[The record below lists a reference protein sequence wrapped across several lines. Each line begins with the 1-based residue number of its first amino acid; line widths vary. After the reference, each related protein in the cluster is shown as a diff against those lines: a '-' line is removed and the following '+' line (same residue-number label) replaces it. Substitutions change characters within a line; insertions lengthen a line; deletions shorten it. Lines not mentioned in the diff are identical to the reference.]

1 MKRKNL
7 HLHVHVCSSG
17 SGNDLQSV
25 TQDNNHPTVLKH
37 AGIWLVAS
45 SCLIS
50 PLKNSLSPSA
60 VFLEN
65 VETGVTILNLQFRPE
80 KLAQFPLSHMSTL
93 FPVFDTCAV
102 LRQTLCKVNFQQ
114 QSNGQGC
121 QPTVKFT
128 CTITGFTVLHQ
139 TACLAYNLAILTKIQ
154 GVFCCGEAVF
164 DC

>member
-1 MKRKNL
+1 M
-7 HLHVHVCSSG
+7 
-17 SGNDLQSV
+17 
-25 TQDNNHPTVLKH
+25 LK
-37 AGIWLVAS
+37 
-45 SCLIS
+45 
-50 PLKNSLSPSA
+50 
-60 VFLEN
+60 
-65 VETGVTILNLQFRPE
+65 TGVTILNLQFRPE

-93 FPVFDTCAV
+93 FPVFDIYTV
-102 LRQTLCKVNFQQ
+102 LRQKLCKVNFQQ

-121 QPTVKFT
+121 QPTIKFT